1 MSGTRSAS
9 RTAPATRRPE
19 AESGALLLCAHGSPG
34 SGASLA
40 RRAAAIGRRGSFAEA
55 AGALLYGE
63 PRLEEVAARLRSG
76 RVYVAPLFL
85 SMGTTFRAL
94 KARLAD
100 LPNAESFRLCPP
112 LGAHPRLAAG
122 ILEAATSE
130 LRRNGWQDGEVA
142 LVLAAHGSRRGPA
155 SRQATLGLARQ
166 ISDAGRLGRVACA
179 FLEEPPALDEVV
191 AGLPQRQVIV
201 AGCFAEDGNHAR
213 EDVPD
218 LIRRSGREALYLGP
232 IGAASWSD
240 ALILANAV
248 RAMDEA
254 GGTLTAVPQL
264 EEQSACVKQP

>member
-9 RTAPATRRPE
+9 RTAPATRRSE
-19 AESGALLLCAHGSPG
+19 AESPALLLCAHGSPG

-40 RRAAAIGRRGSFAEA
+40 RRAAALGRRGGFAEA

-63 PRLEEVAARLRSG
+63 PRLEDVAARLRSG

-94 KARLAD
+94 
-100 LPNAESFRLCPP
+100 PQAESFRLCPP

-122 ILEAATSE
+122 ILEAACSE
-130 LRRNGWQDGEVA
+130 ARRNNWLIGQLA

-166 ISDAGRLGRVACA
+166 ISDTGRLGRVACA
-179 FLEEPPALDEVV
+179 FLEEPPALDQVL
-191 AGLPQRQVIV
+191 AGLPQRRIIV
-201 AGCFAEDGNHAR
+201 AGCFAEDGSHAR

-218 LIRRSGREALYLGP
+218 LIRRSGRKALYLGP
-232 IGAASWSD
+232 IGAAPWSD
-240 ALILANAV
+240 ALILANAFWAV
-248 RAMDEA
+248 DEA
-254 GGTLTAVPQL
+254 GHALTAAPQF
-264 EEQSACVKQP
+264 EEQSTCAKQT